1 MRGAP
6 KGEPTFR
13 RTFRNTIISAFVALR
28 TQTINMINNFKL
40 GIYFILILLAF
51 CFSSCSGSKKTEE
64 TQNRR
69 LNEQDLVSKLGIF
82 KETPEEIL
90 VPTKW
95 DVGDTTVSNEDRLD
109 LLIPH
114 VQNIGNAYVGVGSEQ
129 NLTIAAWAKS
139 DFIYLMDFTQIVV
152 HANTITI
159 FSLKKEKRRKI
170 LSAFGVKKAK
180 RKLLS

>member
-1 MRGAP
+1 MREAP

-13 RTFRNTIISAFVALR
+13 KTFRNTIISVFAAQR

-40 GIYFILILLAF
+40 GIYFILILPIL
-51 CFSSCSGSKKTEE
+51 CFSFCSGPEKTKE
-64 TQNRR
+64 TQNHHSR
-69 LNEQDLVSKLGIF
+69 EQNLVSKLGIF
-82 KETPEEIL
+82 KETPQETLI
-90 VPTKW
+90 PTKW

-139 DFIYLMDFTQIVV
+139 DFI
-152 HANTITI
+152 
-159 FSLKKEKRRKI
+159 I
-170 LSAFGVKKAK
+170 LWTLP
-180 RKLLS
+180 R

>member
-1 MRGAP
+1 M
-6 KGEPTFR
+6 F
-13 RTFRNTIISAFVALR
+13 NYS
-28 TQTINMINNFKL
+28 KL
-40 GIYFILILLAF
+40 GIYVVLMFLSFIFLF
-51 CFSSCSGSKKTEE
+51 CSGPKKIEE
-64 TQNRR
+64 SQNVS
-69 LNEQDLVSKLGIF
+69 LNEGNIVSKL
-82 KETPEEIL
+82 KETPQETL

-114 VQNIGNAYVGVGSEQ
+114 VQNLGNVYVGVGSEQ

-159 FSLKKEKRRKI
+159 LFLQKSEK
-170 LSAFGVKKAK
+170 SYNFV
-180 RKLLS
+180 